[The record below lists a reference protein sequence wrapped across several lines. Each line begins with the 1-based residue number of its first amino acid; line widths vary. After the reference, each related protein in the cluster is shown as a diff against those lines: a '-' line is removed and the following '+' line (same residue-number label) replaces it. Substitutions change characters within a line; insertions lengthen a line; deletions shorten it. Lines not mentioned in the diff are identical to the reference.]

1 MLLAVCS
8 APTSCFSHP
17 LSPDPPTSC
26 CCFCCRE
33 WFDEDSFAEALRQ
46 HGVQVVSSKA
56 AAWQQRRQQDVL
68 PLIAIEKFSSND
80 NNLVEV
86 LQGLAEQPHIR

>member
-1 MLLAVCS
+1 M
-8 APTSCFSHP
+8 
-17 LSPDPPTSC
+17 
-26 CCFCCRE
+26 
-33 WFDEDSFAEALRQ
+33 
-46 HGVQVVSSKA
+46 QVVSSKA